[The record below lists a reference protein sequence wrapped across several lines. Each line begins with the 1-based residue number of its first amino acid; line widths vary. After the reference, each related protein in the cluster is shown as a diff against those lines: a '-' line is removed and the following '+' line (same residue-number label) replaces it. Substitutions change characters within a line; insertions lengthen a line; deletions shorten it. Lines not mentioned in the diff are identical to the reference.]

1 LILSNVRHKLLL
13 LSIVVTLCVISLGAY
28 VRLSDAGLGCP
39 DWPGCYGKLL
49 GVPDNHIEINQ
60 AESAFPHAPV
70 EIGKAWKEMIHRY
83 LASGLGFLILVLAAM
98 AIWAKRQRTSVTP
111 YLFLVALVGVQGA
124 LGMLTVT
131 WLLKPV
137 IVTLHLLGGM
147 LILATMVGMHAKES
161 AALIERSTPTLKVTA
176 WLVTLLI
183 FMQIAL
189 GGWTSTNYAA
199 MACSDYPLCQGQ
211 WMPSDLDWSHAFV
224 FNRELGQTSD
234 GQMLSLQ
241 TLTAI
246 HWTHRSF
253 ALVVLAACVA
263 FSIRLKRQVETRAMG
278 QWLLVAVLAQVVVGI
293 SNVWLQW
300 PLGLAVLHNTGAAI
314 LLAIAVF
321 TAVHLSRADTEIKI

>member
-1 LILSNVRHKLLL
+1 MLAVRHNLLTFA
-13 LSIVVTLCVISLGAY
+13 IVLTLCVISLGAY

-49 GVPDNHIEINQ
+49 GVPDNHTEISH
-60 AESAFPHAPV
+60 AETAFPHAPV
-70 EIGKAWKEMIHRY
+70 ETGKAWKEMIHRY
-83 LASGLGFLILVLAAM
+83 LAGGLGLVIAALAAM
-98 AIWAKRQRTSVTP
+98 AIWPRRHATMMAP
-111 YLFLVALVGVQGA
+111 HIFLVGLVGVQAA

-147 LILATMVGMHAKES
+147 LILATLVGIRAKQGLAMVEASSSRLK
-161 AALIERSTPTLKVTA
+161 AAA
-176 WLVTLLI
+176 WLVTALILL
-183 FMQIAL
+183 QIAL

-199 MACSDYPLCQGQ
+199 MACADYPLCQGQ
-211 WMPSDLDWSHAFV
+211 WMPADLDWSHAFV

-263 FSIRLKRQVETRAMG
+263 FAIRLRRDDDTRTMG
-278 QWLLVAVLAQVVVGI
+278 ISLLVAVVVQVALGI

-300 PLGLAVLHNTGAAI
+300 PLSLAVLHNTGAAI

-321 TAVHLSRADTEIKI
+321 TSMQIQRAKN